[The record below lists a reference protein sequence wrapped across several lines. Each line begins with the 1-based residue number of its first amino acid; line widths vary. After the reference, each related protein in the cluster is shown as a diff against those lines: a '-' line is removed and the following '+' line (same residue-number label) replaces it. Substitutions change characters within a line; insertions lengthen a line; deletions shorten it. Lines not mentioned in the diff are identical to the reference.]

1 MNGCPGVNNFSW
13 PRRRR
18 RLMMG
23 PGDSPG
29 WAMHTPSWASDRPTA
44 SRCSVVG
51 FVTPPHRAA
60 AGGPPEAEDGRD
72 RPGRALGGSTLGR
85 DHPLEWDTA
94 TGTAAPPVGFQS
106 LGTRDAQR
114 RETSRRTTQPS
125 GLTTRTGSRR
135 THPEGTL
142 GRGYPQGCDAAT
154 WAAAS
159 PVGFQPLGTQRSA
172 PAGDV
177 GANYTT
183 TGLDGP
189 PETWSCGASDHDG
202 SANAASHV
210 EIHTAGAHVP
220 AGMHETYISRRSPAR
235 TMIPATGHETP
246 ARNGAP
252 YHRQATTRTAYPT
265 GVPLNETSCGCRAS
279 HS

>member
-1 MNGCPGVNNFSW
+1 MSEIT
-13 PRRRR
+13 
-18 RLMMG
+18 
-23 PGDSPG
+23 
-29 WAMHTPSWASDRPTA
+29 HTA
-44 SRCSVVG
+44 SSPESGSWVE
-51 FVTPPHRAA
+51 TIPPEERAA
-60 AGGPPEAEDGRD
+60 AVSR
-72 RPGRALGGSTLGR
+72 GRASSYRLLAREGLGKRTVGR
-85 DHPLEWDTA
+85 
-94 TGTAAPPVGFQS
+94 
-106 LGTRDAQR
+106 R
-114 RETSRRTTQPS
+114 RWRRTIQPS

-135 THPEGTL
+135 TPRGRSGVTTPGVGYSDRDRGTARGLPIVGNPEKRTG
-142 GRGYPQGCDAAT
+142 G
-154 WAAAS
+154 
-159 PVGFQPLGTQRSA
+159 
-172 PAGDV
+172 
-177 GANYTT
+177 NYTT
-183 TGLDGP
+183 TALVGP